1 MTKKE
6 KSNLIWGG
14 RFSDVP
20 EEIMKSINSS
30 VNFDRR
36 LYEKDICASIVH
48 VRMLV
53 QQKIVPANPGAK
65 IEEGLQTILRELEE
79 EKFQLRE
86 DLEDIHMNIEGRLF
100 ELIGAD
106 AGLLHTARSRN
117 DQVATDFKMWTRDA
131 IDQLTVL
138 IKNMMKSLHL
148 LAEANK
154 TTVMPGFTHLQ
165 VAQPILLAHHLLA
178 YIEMFDRDICRFTNA
193 RSSLNECPLGA
204 AALAGTSFP
213 IDREMTACK
222 LGFDRPMRNSVDAVS
237 DRDFCLEFLAA
248 SAICATHLSRL
259 AEEIIIWSSAQ
270 FNFIKLSDKFST
282 GSSIMPQKR
291 NPDAA
296 ELIRGKVGRINGS
309 LIGLLTVLKGL
320 PLAYSKDLQEDKEAV
335 FDCFDTMVVCIS
347 AMRGMV
353 GDIKTNKTAM
363 KRAASAGFSTATDLA
378 DWLVKELGKPFREA
392 HRITGSLVKL
402 AEERNCQ
409 LDELDLE
416 TMQEIEEG
424 ISSSVYSVLGIDASI
439 TSKTS
444 FGGTSYN
451 EVENQLNKWKER
463 LF

>member
-6 KSNLIWGG
+6 KSNLMWGG

-36 LYEKDICASIVH
+36 LYEKDICASIAH

-444 FGGTSYN
+444 FGGTSYD
-451 EVENQLNKWKER
+451 EVENQLNEWKER

>member
-1 MTKKE
+1 
-6 KSNLIWGG
+6 
-14 RFSDVP
+14 
-20 EEIMKSINSS
+20 
-30 VNFDRR
+30 
-36 LYEKDICASIVH
+36 
-48 VRMLV
+48 
-53 QQKIVPANPGAK
+53 
-65 IEEGLQTILRELEE
+65 
-79 EKFQLRE
+79 
-86 DLEDIHMNIEGRLF
+86 
-100 ELIGAD
+100 
-106 AGLLHTARSRN
+106 
-117 DQVATDFKMWTRDA
+117 
-131 IDQLTVL
+131 
-138 IKNMMKSLHL
+138 
-148 LAEANK
+148 
-154 TTVMPGFTHLQ
+154 
-165 VAQPILLAHHLLA
+165 
-178 YIEMFDRDICRFTNA
+178 
-193 RSSLNECPLGA
+193 
-204 AALAGTSFP
+204 
-213 IDREMTACK
+213 
-222 LGFDRPMRNSVDAVS
+222 MRNSVDAVS

-444 FGGTSYN
+444 FGGTSYD
-451 EVENQLNKWKER
+451 EVENQLNEWKER